1 MGAVAF
7 AFRAELRSRWRSWL
21 AIALLVAVVGGF
33 VLAATAAGRRTTSA
47 YPQFVATYGYDAT
60 VYATNALPQLDRLP
74 TVASATAMV
83 TPSNG
88 QPTCRC
94 TRPINVVSANFA
106 LLAEPRGGKHLWKLV
121 SGRAPDPA
129 APDQVLA
136 SVSLQRDNGVQVGTV
151 IHVPFF
157 TPAQALAANSV
168 SGTPPAPRGPTVAL
182 QVVGIAA
189 SEFDFPSGTSPSY
202 ELFTTP
208 AFARQV
214 IPHTATGVEYAVRLQ
229 HGASDLPRF
238 DTEVNALGRAGVEGV
253 GNNDGQVESV
263 EASIHPQGVGWY
275 ILALLAALVG
285 LAVIGQALARQ
296 SGAESEGYATLSAL
310 GAGRRQL
317 VMLGMA
323 RNLLVG
329 LVGAVGA
336 VILATALSP
345 LAPVGEARLAEPTT
359 GLSFDALVL
368 PFGALAIV
376 VLVVV
381 LGMWPAVRATR
392 ATRADTRG
400 AVTHPSSVVVH
411 LAAAGAPPS
420 TLIGVRNALQRRG
433 LGTNVPIGT
442 AYLGSVLAVAVLCG
456 TAVFGASLSNLTATP
471 SLYGDAYQLSF
482 EVVPGLPNPG
492 LLTSIERNGNVS
504 GITRVVATQIS
515 IDKTTVGTLAV
526 QSLRGPVLLSTVG
539 GSLPHS
545 DDQIGLGA
553 ATMRQFHAHVGSLLR
568 VGVTAPS
575 GTKRTAPFRV
585 VSTIPLPVVGGF
597 AGLGNGAVVTLAGYE
612 AAVCPP
618 GPGRARCRQAV
629 AGTSLGSILTRVV
642 PGAKGQ
648 TAVTHLLDSE
658 QSVAV
663 LPITPTSLINF
674 GEAVDFPLIFGA
686 IVAVFGAATLLHL
699 LVVSVSRR
707 RRETGLL
714 KVLGFVNRQVI
725 WAVSWQATTLAV
737 VGIIVGVPI
746 GLIAGRAIWDLF
758 ATHLG
763 VVPLSVVPVGL
774 IAVLAVSVIVVA
786 NVLAVGPAFAATRTK
801 AGKLLERP

>member
-1 MGAVAF
+1 M
-7 AFRAELRSRWRSWL
+7 

-33 VLAATAAGRRTTSA
+33 VLAATAAGRRATSA
-47 YPQFVATYGYDAT
+47 YPRFVATYGYDAT
-60 VYATNALPQLDRLP
+60 VFATHQIPQLDRLP
-74 TVASATAMV
+74 TVASAIAMV
-83 TPSNG
+83 SPSNG
-88 QPTCRC
+88 QPTCHC
-94 TRPINVVSANFA
+94 SRPINIASANFA
-106 LLAEPRGGKHLWKLV
+106 VLAEPRGGKPLWKLV

-136 SVSLQRDNGVQVGTV
+136 SLSLQRDNGVQVGTV

-157 TPAQALAANSV
+157 SPSQARAANSV
-168 SGTPPAPRGPTVAL
+168 SGLPPAPRGPTVAL

-189 SEFDFPSGTSPSY
+189 SEFDFPSGTTPSY

-208 AFARQV
+208 AFTRQL

-238 DTEVNALGRAGVEGV
+238 DTEANALGRSVEGV

-285 LAVIGQALARQ
+285 VAVIGQALARQ
-296 SGAESEGYATLSAL
+296 SSAERDGYATLSAL

-317 VMLGMA
+317 VMLGVA

-345 LAPVGEARLAEPTT
+345 LAPVGEARLAEPVT
-359 GLSFDALVL
+359 GISFDALVL
-368 PFGALAIV
+368 LLGSLAIV
-376 VLVVV
+376 VVVV
-381 LGMWPAVRATR
+381 ALGMWPAMRATR
-392 ATRADTRG
+392 GMRTDNRG
-400 AVTHPSSVVVH
+400 AVIHPSSVVVH

-420 TLIGVRNALQRRG
+420 ALIGVRNALQRRG

-442 AYLGSVLAVAVLCG
+442 AYLGTVLAVAVLCG
-456 TAVFGASLSNLTATP
+456 TSVFGASLSNLTATP

-482 EVVPGLPNPG
+482 QVIPGLPDPG
-492 LLTSIERNGNVS
+492 LVSSIEHNGNVD
-504 GITRVVATQIS
+504 GITRVVATQVS
-515 IDKTTVGTLAV
+515 IEKTTVGTLAV
-526 QSLRGPVLLSTVG
+526 QSLRGPVLLSTVAG
-539 GSLPHS
+539 NLPRG
-545 DDQIGLGA
+545 DGEIGLGA
-553 ATMRQFHAHVGSLLR
+553 ATMRQFHAHVGSLLG
-568 VGVTAPS
+568 VGVTGPS
-575 GTKRTAPFRV
+575 GAKHTMPFRV
-585 VSTIPLPVVGGF
+585 VSTIPLPVVAGF
-597 AGLGNGAVVTLAGYE
+597 AGLGNGAVVPLAGYE
-612 AAVCPP
+612 DAACPP
-618 GPGRARCRQAV
+618 GADQARCRRGV
-629 AGTSLGSILTRVV
+629 ASASLGSILTRVV

-648 TAVTHLLDSE
+648 SAVTHLLDSE

-663 LPITPTSLINF
+663 LPITPTALINF

-707 RRETGLL
+707 RREIGLL
-714 KVLGFVNRQVI
+714 KVLGFVNSQVV

-737 VGIIVGVPI
+737 VGILLGVPI
-746 GLIAGRAIWDLF
+746 GLIAGRATWNLF
-758 ATHLG
+758 ASHLG
-763 VVPLSVVPVGL
+763 VVPLSIVPVGL
-774 IAVLAVSVIVVA
+774 IAVLAVGVIVVA
-786 NVLAVGPAFAATRTK
+786 NVLAVGPALAATRSK
-801 AGKLLERP
+801 AGKLAETP